1 MADYIRPTPRNPI
14 LGLLADAMMGGLSYM
29 EDPRRTQQ
37 MRGVGGLLSDT
48 GLAQTVERLAYGEPL
63 TKGAG
68 FATRMKPETAN
79 AVMTLAPEAV
89 PIGRA
94 AMAGVRATKGLPVGA
109 SIRDVG
115 AAPNVIKMGQM
126 QIDPRF
132 DPRIKEQERI
142 ASTITEVVP
151 TGSQQIP
158 SVSLAQ
164 FEGRPFI
171 TSMSDRTAAGGNLV
185 RINDVELKRPIG
197 LLGGQDYMFNNPGKV
212 WASGVQPVRQIMEQA
227 QTVRELTGQNP
238 LYIPWRMA
246 PTGGD
251 FATMTGETMLS
262 FAESSLGKRDK
273 MRLNKQIKGFI
284 PDWSGID
291 SSSSVQQ
298 FRDAPDKVRKA
309 IKNMMDIEFRDAGG
323 LNIGQ
328 ARLAV
333 TDPRQFSSKDAGIM
347 NVGQIFADQP
357 IIQKSGHTSYP
368 KAVPGEG
375 LGLLSDDVNIFQ
387 LLPNVVRERGIVD
400 PTRPAQT
407 DIRAL
412 QMKPYA
418 GIITEDILKALGY

>member
-37 MRGVGGLLSDT
+37 MRGLGGLLSDT
-48 GLAQTVERLAYGEPL
+48 GLAQTMERLAYGEPL
-63 TKGAG
+63 TKGTG

-79 AVMTLAPEAV
+79 AVMALAPEAV

-158 SVSLAQ
+158 SVSLTQ

-212 WASGVQPVRQIMEQA
+212 WASGAQPVRQIMEQA

-291 SSSSVQQ
+291 SASSVQQ

-309 IKNMMDIEFRDAGG
+309 IKNMMDVEFRDAGG

-375 LGLLSDDVNIFQ
+375 LGLLSDDLNIFQ

>member
-37 MRGVGGLLSDT
+37 MRGLGGLLSDT

-63 TKGAG
+63 TKGTG

-79 AVMTLAPEAV
+79 AVMALAPEAV

-115 AAPNVIKMGQM
+115 AAPNIIKMGQM

-158 SVSLAQ
+158 SVSLTQ

-262 FAESSLGKRDK
+262 FAESGLGKRDK

-291 SSSSVQQ
+291 SASSVQQ

-309 IKNMMDIEFRDAGG
+309 IKNMMDVEFRDAGG

-333 TDPRQFSSKDAGIM
+333 TDPRQFSSRDAGIM

>member
-1 MADYIRPTPRNPI
+1 
-14 LGLLADAMMGGLSYM
+14 MMGGLAYM

-37 MRGVGGLLSDT
+37 MQGIGGLLSDT
-48 GLAQTVERLAYGEPL
+48 GIAQTVERLAYGEPL
-63 TKGAG
+63 TKGTG

-79 AVMTLAPEAV
+79 AVMALAPEAV

-94 AMAGVRATKGLPVGA
+94 AMAGVRATRGLPVGA

-158 SVSLAQ
+158 SVSLTQ

-212 WASGVQPVRQIMEQA
+212 WASGGQPVRQIMEQA

-291 SSSSVQQ
+291 SASSVQQ

-309 IKNMMDIEFRDAGG
+309 IKNMMDVEFRDAGG

-333 TDPRQFSSKDAGIM
+333 TDPRQFSSRDAGIM

>member
-1 MADYIRPTPRNPI
+1 
-14 LGLLADAMMGGLSYM
+14 
-29 EDPRRTQQ
+29 
-37 MRGVGGLLSDT
+37 
-48 GLAQTVERLAYGEPL
+48 
-63 TKGAG
+63 
-68 FATRMKPETAN
+68 
-79 AVMTLAPEAV
+79 
-89 PIGRA
+89 
-94 AMAGVRATKGLPVGA
+94 
-109 SIRDVG
+109 
-115 AAPNVIKMGQM
+115 M

-158 SVSLAQ
+158 SVSLTQ

-262 FAESSLGKRDK
+262 FAESGLGKRDK

-291 SSSSVQQ
+291 SASSVQQ

-309 IKNMMDIEFRDAGG
+309 IKNMMDVEFRDAGG

>member
-14 LGLLADAMMGGLSYM
+14 LGLLADALTGGVEWMRS
-29 EDPRRTQQ
+29 PQRAQQ
-37 MRGVGGLLSDT
+37 MQGLGGLLAET
-48 GLAQTVERLAYGEPL
+48 GIPATVERLSYGEPL
-63 TKGAG
+63 TTGRG
-68 FATRMKPETAN
+68 MTTRLRPEAE
-79 AVMTLAPEAV
+79 AALMTLAPEAV

-94 AMAGVRATKGLPVGA
+94 AMAGIRATKGLPVGA
-109 SIRDVG
+109 SVRDVG
-115 AAPNVIKMGQM
+115 TSPNVIRMGQM

-142 ASTITEVVP
+142 ASTVTEVVP
-151 TGSQQIP
+151 TRSQQVP
-158 SVSLAQ
+158 NVSLTE

-185 RINDVELKRPIG
+185 RINDVDLKRQIG
-197 LLGGQDYMFNNPGKV
+197 LLGGQDYMFNNPGQV

-227 QTVRELTGQNP
+227 QTVKELTGQNP

-262 FAESSLGKRDK
+262 FAESSLGKRNK
-273 MRLNKQIKGFI
+273 ARLDKQIKEFI

-291 SSSSVQQ
+291 ASNSVQQ

-309 IKNMMDIEFRDAGG
+309 IKNMMDVEFRDVGG

-333 TDPRQFSSKDAGIM
+333 TDPRQFAASDAGVM
-347 NVGQIFADQP
+347 NVGQIFADKP

-368 KAVPGEG
+368 RGVPGEG

-387 LLPNVVRERGIVD
+387 LLPNVVRERAIVD
-400 PTRPAQT
+400 PTKPSQT

-418 GIITEDILKALGY
+418 GIITEDILKSLGY